1 MAPRRPRDTRTG
13 DLFARPDEADDASA
27 RALIDQLIAQ
37 TELYATS
44 AAFDELL
51 AFVVRLRAFA
61 PFNAMLLHIQ
71 KPGLTHAATA
81 ADWLARFRRKPKPD
95 ARPLLILRAMGPVDF
110 VFDFQ
115 DTEGPELPS
124 AAFTFPVFGDLTAA
138 RFSEMLAEARRQ
150 MFEVTFIDAGD
161 AVAGRVELVTRAKT
175 KTGRNVYRI
184 AINRNHTPPIQ
195 FVTLA
200 HELAHLF
207 LGHLGE
213 DRGRRVAAR
222 VGLPHAKE
230 EVEAETVAWI
240 VAHRNGL
247 KPRSES
253 YLDRYKAAFEGLDYY
268 TIMRAANAVE
278 TVMGIS
284 AHRLWDDALKGVP
297 T

>member
-1 MAPRRPRDTRTG
+1 MPPRRPRDSRTG
-13 DLFARPDEADDASA
+13 DLFDRHDDADEANA

-44 AAFDELL
+44 AAFEDLL

-81 ADWLARFRRKPKPD
+81 ADWLARFGRKPKPD

-110 VFDFQ
+110 VFDVQ
-115 DTEGPELPS
+115 DTEGPELPN
-124 AAFTFPVFGDLTAA
+124 AAFTFPVLGDLTSA
-138 RFSEMLAEARRQ
+138 RFSEMLAEVRRQ
-150 MFEVTFIDAGD
+150 MFELKFIDAGD
-161 AVAGRVELVTRAKT
+161 AVAGRVELVTRAVK
-175 KTGRNVYRI
+175 KTGKNVYRI
-184 AINRNHTPPIQ
+184 AINRNHSPRIQ

-200 HELAHLF
+200 HELGHLF

-213 DRGRRVAAR
+213 DRGRRISAR
-222 VGLPHAKE
+222 VGLPHAKV

-247 KPRSES
+247 RPRSES
-253 YLDRYKAAFEGLDYY
+253 YLDSYKAAFEGLDYY
-268 TIMRAANAVE
+268 AIMRAANAVE

-284 AHRLWDDALKGVP
+284 AHRLWDDKLKGAA